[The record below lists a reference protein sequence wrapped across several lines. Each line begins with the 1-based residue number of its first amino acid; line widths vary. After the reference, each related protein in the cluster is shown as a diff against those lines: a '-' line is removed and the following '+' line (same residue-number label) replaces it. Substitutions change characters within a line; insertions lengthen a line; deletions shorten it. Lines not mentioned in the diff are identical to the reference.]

1 MAART
6 GDDLRQLRL
15 RSHRLDGSA
24 SGGAPE
30 TVRRMLAVQAQN
42 LSGVRWSLGLR
53 TPGLTDAALADSL
66 RQGTIVQTWTMRGT
80 LHLTAPADAPWL
92 LSLLGPRAWSGR
104 GKLWRDT
111 GLTEAVFAK
120 AADVLGTALEGTA
133 LPRSTVLRLLE
144 DAGISTGG
152 QRGSHILR
160 YLAETQVVIIGP
172 PQRRTQTFAL
182 FRDRIPAV
190 EPPGR
195 EEALARL
202 ALRYISG
209 HGPATARDLAWWS
222 GLTLADSRLALHL
235 AAPDLAVLPADGK
248 QSSVDPLYVDPS
260 YVEPAVP
267 DARSGG
273 PPTAHLL
280 PGFDEYTI
288 GYADRTLVLEERH
301 RSAVGPAVN
310 GLFRPGLAVSGRIR
324 GTWEQE
330 IRGGSVRLRVAPFP
344 GEALPG
350 AAGAVAVRAAADR
363 YSGFLGL
370 PVVLD
375 GIDG

>member
-6 GDDLRQLRL
+6 DVDFRQLRL
-15 RSHRLDGSA
+15 RSHVLDGNG
-24 SGGAPE
+24 SGGVAG

-42 LSGVRWSLGLR
+42 LSGARWSLGLR
-53 TPGLTDAALADSL
+53 TPGLTDAALADAL
-66 RQGTIVQTWTMRGT
+66 HEGTIVQTWTMRGT

-104 GKLWRDT
+104 GKLWRDA
-111 GLTEAVFAK
+111 GLTGAVFEQ
-120 AADVLGTALEGTA
+120 AADVLSAALEGTA
-133 LPRSTVLRLLE
+133 LPRAAVLRLLE
-144 DAGISTGG
+144 DAGIPTGG

-160 YLAETQVVIIGP
+160 HLAETQVVIIGP
-172 PQRRTQTFAL
+172 PRGRTQTFVL

-202 ALRYISG
+202 AFRYISG

-235 AAPDLAVLPADGK
+235 AAPDLAVLPADGEP
-248 QSSVDPLYVDPS
+248 SYVDP
-260 YVEPAVP
+260 AVL
-267 DARSGG
+267 DAPSGG
-273 PPTAHLL
+273 PAPVTAHLL

-288 GYADRTLVLEERH
+288 GYADRTLVLDERH

-310 GLFRPGLAVSGRIR
+310 GLFRPALAVSGRIR

-330 IRGGSVRLRVAPFP
+330 VRSGSVRIAVAPFP
-344 GEALPG
+344 GEDLSGADG
-350 AAGAVAVRAAADR
+350 AAALRVAAERF
-363 YSGFLGL
+363 SGFLGL
-370 PVVLD
+370 PVVLGGAD
-375 GIDG
+375 G

>member
-1 MAART
+1 MAALAVH
-6 GDDLRQLRL
+6 DLRQLRL
-15 RSHRLDGSA
+15 RSHRLGESPSRGPA
-24 SGGAPE
+24 E

-42 LSGVRWSLGLR
+42 LAGARWSLGLR
-53 TPGLTDAALADSL
+53 TPGLTDAALADAL
-66 RQGTIVQTWTMRGT
+66 RAGTIVQTWTMRGT

-104 GKLWRDT
+104 GKLWRDA
-111 GLTEAVFAK
+111 GLTGAVFEK

-133 LPRSTVLRLLE
+133 LPRNTVLRLLE
-144 DAGISTGG
+144 DAGIPTGG

-172 PQRRTQTFAL
+172 PQGRTQTFAS

-202 ALRYISG
+202 AFRYISG

-235 AAPDLAVLPADGK
+235 AAPALAVLPADGE
-248 QSSVDPLYVDPS
+248 PS
-260 YVEPAVP
+260 YADPEVL

-273 PPTAHLL
+273 PATAHLL

-310 GLFRPGLAVSGRIR
+310 GLFRPALAVSGRIR

-330 IRGGSVRLRVAPFP
+330 NRGGSVRLRVATFP

-350 AAGAVAVRAAADR
+350 AHGAAALRAAADR
-363 YSGFLGL
+363 YSRFLEL

-375 GIDG
+375 GADG

>member
-1 MAART
+1 M
-6 GDDLRQLRL
+6 
-15 RSHRLDGSA
+15 RSHLLDGTA
-24 SGGAPE
+24 SGGAPG

-42 LSGVRWSLGLR
+42 LSGARWSLGLR
-53 TPGLTDAALADSL
+53 TPGLTDAALADAL
-66 RQGTIVQTWTMRGT
+66 RRGTIVQTWTMRGT

-144 DAGISTGG
+144 DAGIPTGV

-172 PQRRTQTFAL
+172 PQGRTQTFAL

-235 AAPDLAVLPADGK
+235 AAPDLAVLSADGE
-248 QSSVDPLYVDPS
+248 QSSVDPSYVDPS
-260 YVEPAVP
+260 SVHPSSVEPAVL

-273 PPTAHLL
+273 PATAHLL

-310 GLFRPGLAVSGRIR
+310 GLFRPALAVSGRIR

-350 AAGAVAVRAAADR
+350 AAGAAAVRAAADR
-363 YSGFLGL
+363 YSRFLGL
-370 PVVLD
+370 PVMLD
-375 GIDG
+375 GVDG

>member
-6 GDDLRQLRL
+6 GDDLRQVRL
-15 RSHRLDGSA
+15 RSHRLAGSA
-24 SGGAPE
+24 SGDAAGA
-30 TVRRMLAVQAQN
+30 VHRMLAVQAQN
-42 LSGVRWSLGLR
+42 LAGARWSLGLR
-53 TPGLTDAALADSL
+53 TPGLTDTALADAL
-66 RQGTIVQTWTMRGT
+66 REGTIVQTWTMRGT

-111 GLTEAVFAK
+111 GLTGAVFAQ
-120 AADVLGTALEGTA
+120 AAVVLGVALEGTA
-133 LPRSTVLRLLE
+133 LPRSTVLGRLE
-144 DAGISTGG
+144 DAGIPTGG

-172 PQRRTQTFAL
+172 PQGRTQTFAL

-202 ALRYISG
+202 AFRYISG

-235 AAPDLAVLPADGK
+235 ALPNLAVLPADGEP
-248 QSSVDPLYVDPS
+248 SYVDPE
-260 YVEPAVP
+260 VL

-273 PPTAHLL
+273 PATAHLL

-301 RSAVGPAVN
+301 RSAVGPAAN
-310 GLFRPGLAVSGRIR
+310 GLFRPALAVSGRIR

-330 IRGGSVRLRVAPFP
+330 IRGGSVHLRVATFP

-350 AAGAVAVRAAADR
+350 PDGAAALRAAADR
-363 YSGFLGL
+363 YSQFLGL
-370 PVVLD
+370 RVVLD
-375 GIDG
+375 PVDG